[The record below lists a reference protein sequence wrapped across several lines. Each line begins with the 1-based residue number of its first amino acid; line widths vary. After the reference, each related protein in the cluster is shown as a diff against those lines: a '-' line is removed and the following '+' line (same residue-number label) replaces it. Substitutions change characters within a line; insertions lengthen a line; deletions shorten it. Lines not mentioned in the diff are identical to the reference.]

1 MQDMRR
7 QRLGPVL
14 LTRKDHFMDK
24 LRTPRRTLGI
34 VLAVAATMALAMPV
48 AAADSVTQAV
58 TAGARTASVAD
69 LALSSLAYSHSVQT
83 SNGSMTLT
91 ADDSTGS
98 GAGWNVTILS
108 SAFVLTDGDG
118 TKDISAAN
126 FALTAADAPVM
137 TAGQAINVTAGNGPA
152 VPTTTPIGTLDSA
165 RKTVQAGV
173 GYGQGTYTQ
182 NLPVTLTIPAFSA
195 AGTYTGTLTTSITA
209 AP

>member
-1 MQDMRR
+1 MAIA
-7 QRLGPVL
+7 LPV
-14 LTRKDHFMDK
+14 
-24 LRTPRRTLGI
+24 G
-34 VLAVAATMALAMPV
+34 
-48 AAADSVTQAV
+48 AADSVTQAV
-58 TAGARTASVAD
+58 TAGTRTASVAN
-69 LALSSLAYSHSVQT
+69 LALSSVAYSHSVQA
-83 SNGSMTLT
+83 SNGSMALT

-108 SAFVLTDGDG
+108 SAFVLSGGDG

-126 FALTAADAPVM
+126 FALTAADAPVV

-152 VPTTTPIGTLDSA
+152 IPTISPVGTLDSA

-173 GYGQGTYTQ
+173 GFGQGTYTQ
-182 NLPVTLTIPAFSA
+182 NLPVTLTIPAYSA